1 MALTD
6 DELLSLKRTRAN
18 LIERLEE
25 VSLVVGPTY
34 TVGNQTVDKI
44 TYLQQLRAEIV
55 AIDADIDVQEAESD
69 YWEVRSQVW
78 G

>member
-1 MALTD
+1 MAWTET
-6 DELLSLKRTRAN
+6 ELAAMTRVRAN

-44 TYLQQLRAEIV
+44 TYLQQLRAEIA
-55 AIDADIDVQEAESD
+55 AIDADIDGQEGEGD
-69 YWEVRSQVW
+69 YWEVRSQMW